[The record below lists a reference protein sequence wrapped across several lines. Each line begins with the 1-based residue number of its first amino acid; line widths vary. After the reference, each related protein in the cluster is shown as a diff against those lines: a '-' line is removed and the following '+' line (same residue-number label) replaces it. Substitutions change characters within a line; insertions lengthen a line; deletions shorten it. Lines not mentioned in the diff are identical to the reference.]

1 MDTSAQTITRE
12 SADGTDL
19 EHIARQLAG
28 RELPA
33 GWESVASSAHDLVA
47 RNPAAG
53 LYYKEYTARSLP
65 GRLGARLGLG
75 VARRARRNSARLA
88 LAGFTAPQYRG
99 LGVLENGREYVFVD
113 ALAGESVSHWL
124 RLALGDRDP
133 ATLALR
139 RALLR
144 ELGTFIGRLHAA
156 GFLHGDLRSDNVLAT
171 YKGGQFRFALINNE
185 HGSLRRPPPGTGLL
199 ADLAA
204 LSRLPASAAT
214 RADRWRCFLAWRRQH
229 PELGHEE
236 ARLLAV
242 EAYRRRAK
250 D

>member
-1 MDTSAQTITRE
+1 MDTSAQTIAIE
-12 SADGTDL
+12 PADDTDPGHL
-19 EHIARQLAG
+19 ARRIASQ
-28 RELPA
+28 ELPA
-33 GWESVASSAHDLVA
+33 GWLGVASSPHSVVAH
-47 RNPAAG
+47 NPSAG
-53 LYYKEYTARSLP
+53 LYYKAYTARSIL
-65 GRLGARLGLG
+65 GRLGTRLGLG
-75 VARRARRNSARLA
+75 TGRRARRNSARLA
-88 LAGFTAPQYRG
+88 LAGFTAPQYVDV
-99 LGVLENGREYVFVD
+99 GVLENGHEYVFMS
-113 ALAGESVSHWL
+113 ALAGEPVSHWL
-124 RLALGDRDP
+124 RQALGDRDP

-156 GFLHGDLRSDNVLAT
+156 GFLHGNLEAGNVLAT

-185 HGSLRRPPPGTGLL
+185 RGRLRRPPPGTGLL

-204 LSRLPASAAT
+204 LNRLPASAVT

-242 EAYRRRAK
+242 EAYRK
-250 D
+250 YC